1 MVFHPCSTGRAGGSH
16 FVSGSVPHV
25 SQFPAED
32 SAHGGEGSGGLLS
45 SHRQGLRSLLIPVRG
60 EKKMRERERWE

>member
-1 MVFHPCSTGRAGGSH
+1 MSW
-16 FVSGSVPHV
+16 SVPHV

-32 SAHGGEGSGGLLS
+32 SAHGGEGSSGLLS

-60 EKKMRERERWE
+60 EKKIREGESERDGSRGKMVDREGER